1 MQLKRKYVGHI
12 LRKCLATAFVWIFPY
27 IIYMISIDQLF
38 VLCKYG
44 TLNSHNIWFSV
55 MTYLQKCIVSQQS
68 SGKDENVGICKG
80 TCNLLRNFDAKNRG
94 VKILFY
100 FFLKVCRLC
109 IATVE
114 RKRWNLMLQI
124 VLFCLFDGPGHWSC
138 KALLFEHIDERCKT
152 HKIRQLKMYS
162 ISYVCLKL

>member
-1 MQLKRKYVGHI
+1 MLGIYAETR
-12 LRKCLATAFVWIFPY
+12 LATSFVWIFPH
-27 IIYMISIDQLF
+27 IIDMTSNDQLRSF

-44 TLNSHNIWFSV
+44 TLNSHNIWFNV

-68 SGKDENVGICKG
+68 SEKDENVGICKG

-100 FFLKVCRLC
+100 FFSKVFRLC

-162 ISYVCLKL
+162 ISYVGLKL

>member
-1 MQLKRKYVGHI
+1 MN
-12 LRKCLATAFVWIFPY
+12 
-27 IIYMISIDQLF
+27 ISIHYLYDF
-38 VLCKYG
+38 NWSIAVYG
-44 TLNSHNIWFSV
+44 NLNSHNIWFNV
-55 MTYLQKCIVSQQS
+55 MTYFQKCIVSQQG

-100 FFLKVCRLC
+100 FFSKVCRLC

-162 ISYVCLKL
+162 ISYVGLKL

>member
-1 MQLKRKYVGHI
+1 MLGIYIETR
-12 LRKCLATAFVWIFPY
+12 LATSLVWIFPH
-27 IIYMISIDQLF
+27 IIDMTSVNQSF

-44 TLNSHNIWFSV
+44 TLNSHDMWFNV
-55 MTYLQKCIVSQQS
+55 MTYLQKFIVSQQS
-68 SGKDENVGICKG
+68 PGKDENVGICKG

-100 FFLKVCRLC
+100 FFSKVCRLC

-124 VLFCLFDGPGHWSC
+124 VCFVYSMALGTKAVRPYCLNILMKD
-138 KALLFEHIDERCKT
+138 
-152 HKIRQLKMYS
+152 
-162 ISYVCLKL
+162 VKLIKSDN

>member
-1 MQLKRKYVGHI
+1 MLLLCSASFTPSNNMQLKRKYVGHI
-12 LRKCLATAFVWIFPY
+12 LRKWLARPSYEYFYAL
-27 IIYMISIDQLF
+27 SIWFQLINGGL
-38 VLCKYG
+38 LCKYG
-44 TLNSHNIWFSV
+44 TLNSHNIWFNV
-55 MTYLQKCIVSQQS
+55 ITYLQKCIASQKS

-100 FFLKVCRLC
+100 FFSKVCRLC

-124 VLFCLFDGPGHWSC
+124 VLFCLFDGPGH
-138 KALLFEHIDERCKT
+138 
-152 HKIRQLKMYS
+152 
-162 ISYVCLKL
+162 